1 MSIVSLQPK
10 ASVPFKFPLVCQL
23 PAVSRDRGLSE
34 AIATDFLFE
43 AIQLVTC
50 EITLSFLLAF
60 FLTHHLIS
68 RFFFFSQAK
77 FGQKIIK
84 FKQQHPLPKK
94 NYHLVTLHWVTQLWK
109 PPFLGNNKQPL
120 SFISRDDMKKTSGV
134 HRIWVMWHYS
144 GCLWGVWLFKIASIW
159 ARALHPSSAPTVLSS
174 KSALQEINLMLCQDH
189 KDQTSGEISLN
200 HWNVISFI

>member
-1 MSIVSLQPK
+1 MSKVSLQPK

-68 RFFFFSQAK
+68 PFFSGK
-77 FGQKIIK
+77 IWTKKIIK
-84 FKQQHPLPKK
+84 FKQHPPHPPLPKK
-94 NYHLVTLHWVTQLWK
+94 EL
-109 PPFLGNNKQPL
+109 P
-120 SFISRDDMKKTSGV
+120 SG
-134 HRIWVMWHYS
+134 Y
-144 GCLWGVWLFKIASIW
+144 
-159 ARALHPSSAPTVLSS
+159 
-174 KSALQEINLMLCQDH
+174 SALGDTTLETAFFRRQ
-189 KDQTSGEISLN
+189 QTAFVL
-200 HWNVISFI
+200 HQQR

>member
-1 MSIVSLQPK
+1 MSKVSLQPK

-68 RFFFFSQAK
+68 LFSQAK

-84 FKQQHPLPKK
+84 FKQQHPTSPTPTQK

-109 PPFLGNNKQPL
+109 WSSLDDNKQPL
-120 SFISRDDMKKTSGV
+120 SFITRDDMKKMRHV

-144 GCLWGVWLFKIASIW
+144 GCLWGVWLFKSPPYEPGHCILPL
-159 ARALHPSSAPTVLSS
+159 RL
-174 KSALQEINLMLCQDH
+174 LC
-189 KDQTSGEISLN
+189 SLLRV
-200 HWNVISFI
+200 HCKRLI

>member
-1 MSIVSLQPK
+1 MSKVSLQPK
-10 ASVPFKFPLVCQL
+10 ASVPFKLPLVCQL

-68 RFFFFSQAK
+68 LFSQAK

-84 FKQQHPLPKK
+84 FKEQPKK
-94 NYHLVTLHWVTQLWK
+94 
-109 PPFLGNNKQPL
+109 
-120 SFISRDDMKKTSGV
+120 KKKKLPSG
-134 HRIWVMWHYS
+134 Y
-144 GCLWGVWLFKIASIW
+144 
-159 ARALHPSSAPTVLSS
+159 
-174 KSALQEINLMLCQDH
+174 SALGDTTLETVFFRQQ
-189 KDQTSGEISLN
+189 QTAFVL
-200 HWNVISFI
+200 HHQR